1 MENPVLDFDDS
12 SFEDDAVYH
21 AIRQGAYWAAA
32 HTLEDPDA
40 VHAVLCYLPRDD
52 GETGPAPGR
61 ARAVY
66 ESLTSGQMDFT
77 DVYHWLFEARRRR
90 ALFRR

>member
-1 MENPVLDFDDS
+1 MAQPILDFDDS

-40 VHAVLCYLPRDD
+40 VHAVLCYLPH